1 MSYKFR
7 KLREISLQ
15 CDWLQHQFEIYADS
29 MNEILAMSKQW
40 QHRALSTH
48 HSFVTLGVTAG
59 SLLFLLLALDHS
71 GTLRI
76 LRTLGVPRSQTLPPP
91 LVRHFLGRYLN
102 WNRRESAGGRAAWDN
117 FLGAV
122 WCGHAR
128 SIGRTQSKRGNSP
141 TEVVFFPTH
150 VIVTYI
156 RIESFNLTDIAAFLV
171 FLGYSQ
177 KNRV

>member
-1 MSYKFR
+1 MLIAWMRFWQWVNK
-7 KLREISLQ
+7 
-15 CDWLQHQFEIYADS
+15 
-29 MNEILAMSKQW
+29 W

-171 FLGYSQ
+171 FLGVLTEKLGLNTIHLFHADY
-177 KNRV
+177 NRVSELYTG